1 MPPNSLGGILHR
13 VSVNATGLTGK
24 VAIVTGGSRGIGRA
38 ICLALAGE
46 GASVVVNYAAHRDRA
61 EEVLSC
67 IRDMGVEGL
76 VVCAR
81 VQSAREVAA
90 MVDDV
95 LARFGRI
102 DILVN
107 NAGIFTT
114 ARVQDMT
121 EEEWNET
128 IDINLKGVFNCSK
141 AVIPHMISLRSGR
154 IINISSQAAMRGSV
168 AHAHYAASKAGVIGF
183 TKSLAKEL
191 APYGITVNSVSPGR
205 IKTEILDGRV
215 EPNIG
220 RWMVE
225 TPMGRL
231 GEPEEVAPAVVFLA
245 SDGASYITGQTIN
258 VDGGLVMA

>member
-1 MPPNSLGGILHR
+1 MGQTRSTGTGI
-13 VSVNATGLTGK
+13 AGK

-38 ICLALAGE
+38 ICLALARE
-46 GASVVVNYAAHRDRA
+46 GASVVINYAAHRERA
-61 EEVLSC
+61 EEVLDC
-67 IRDMGVEGL
+67 VREMGADGL
-76 VVCAR
+76 IACAR
-81 VQSAREVAA
+81 VQFYKEVAA
-90 MVDDV
+90 MVDV
-95 LARFGRI
+95 ALARFGRI

-114 ARVQDMT
+114 ARVEDMT
-121 EEEWNET
+121 EEEWDET

-141 AVIPHMISLRSGR
+141 AVIPHMVSRKSGR
-154 IINISSQAAMRGSV
+154 IINISSQAAVRGSI

-183 TKSLAKEL
+183 TRSLAKEL

-215 EPNIG
+215 EPNIE
-220 RWMVE
+220 RWMAE
-225 TPMGRL
+225 TPLGRL

-245 SDGASYITGQTIN
+245 SDGASYITGQTIY